1 MIEVHL
7 SRKEVLKCERVATH
21 RSMLSRASGVV
32 NQRKDQS
39 SSDIEID
46 LIGIKGE
53 LAVSKV
59 YNTDFDMNE
68 LGVDS
73 GIDMFVGDVGIDVK
87 TTKYKTG
94 CLLFKSVE
102 AFKAPISILCL
113 NTSEDTVFVA
123 GWIRRDDFAN
133 RCKPFQDD
141 GVCVQ
146 QSDLEKPESL
156 WLNFIRLE
164 VGK

>member
-7 SRKEVLKCERVATH
+7 SRKEVLKCERAATH

-32 NQRKDQS
+32 NQRKDKS
-39 SSDIEID
+39 STDHEVD

-73 GIDMFVGDVGIDVK
+73 GIDMFIGDTGVDVK

-94 CLLFKSVE
+94 RLLFKSVE

-113 NTSEDTVFVA
+113 NTNDDTVFVA
-123 GWIRRDDFAN
+123 GWIRRTDFAD
-133 RCKPFQDD
+133 RCKPFEDD
-141 GVCVQ
+141 GVCVE
-146 QSDLEKPESL
+146 QSDLEPPESL
-156 WLNFIRLE
+156 WLNLIRLE